1 MGSGSSRS
9 SQVHSFQ
16 VEQEN
21 KETEDVRPKT
31 GRETKRVPSLSA
43 HHCTPTQLKRS
54 QSMGSTSSPRVA
66 PSLPR
71 QMSEGI
77 LETNPDAKADV
88 NMNEKQNYEAQ
99 AKILSLQKQLTETES
114 QNLDLQQR
122 VEILEERLEY
132 LNSCHQIQEQPED
145 YQQTIKAKDQFIQK
159 LEKEQKE
166 QGQEFN
172 KTKIRYRKR
181 IKALTTQLNEAKQET
196 SIQLFELK
204 DEITR
209 LTEKN
214 KELEESLERSDS
226 QGKTSTP
233 DVGKMQIV
241 LELSNQISDQ
251 TDEISRLKREL
262 QAKDSII
269 DRLGGTKKL
278 EDEYNK
284 DKEDMKNLRK
294 LSQGLSQLNRASEN
308 DGLGDSDLETRGVS
322 GASRDSGLGSAGKT
336 EDRSNKKTSVK
347 NFSDSDWE
355 SDDLPDELSPSKIK
369 SAPPETQAL
378 RAASRLASRES
389 NDLKPAS
396 RLASR
401 ESTDPRNRSRLASR
415 ESINS
420 SLPSRLASRESQFSS
435 KTLVET
441 DEDHISIDDM
451 TAYRGNHRMKKKSSF
466 SSKIRR
472 ENDTS
477 LRTPIPSMAFEE
489 CNDSGDIPMYPS
501 STSKRYSRKK
511 KKSFFLTQTGNSPAG
526 SDISEQVSV
535 G

>member
-1 MGSGSSRS
+1 
-9 SQVHSFQ
+9 
-16 VEQEN
+16 
-21 KETEDVRPKT
+21 
-31 GRETKRVPSLSA
+31 
-43 HHCTPTQLKRS
+43 
-54 QSMGSTSSPRVA
+54 
-66 PSLPR
+66 
-71 QMSEGI
+71 
-77 LETNPDAKADV
+77 
-88 NMNEKQNYEAQ
+88 
-99 AKILSLQKQLTETES
+99 
-114 QNLDLQQR
+114 
-122 VEILEERLEY
+122 
-132 LNSCHQIQEQPED
+132 
-145 YQQTIKAKDQFIQK
+145 
-159 LEKEQKE
+159 
-166 QGQEFN
+166 
-172 KTKIRYRKR
+172 
-181 IKALTTQLNEAKQET
+181 
-196 SIQLFELK
+196 
-204 DEITR
+204 
-209 LTEKN
+209 
-214 KELEESLERSDS
+214 
-226 QGKTSTP
+226 
-233 DVGKMQIV
+233 MQIV

-308 DGLGDSDLETRGVS
+308 DGVGDSDSETRGVS

-355 SDDLPDELSPSKIK
+355 SDDLPEELSPSKIK

-401 ESTDPRNRSRLASR
+401 ESTDPRNRSHLASR

-489 CNDSGDIPMYPS
+489 SNDSGDIPMYPS